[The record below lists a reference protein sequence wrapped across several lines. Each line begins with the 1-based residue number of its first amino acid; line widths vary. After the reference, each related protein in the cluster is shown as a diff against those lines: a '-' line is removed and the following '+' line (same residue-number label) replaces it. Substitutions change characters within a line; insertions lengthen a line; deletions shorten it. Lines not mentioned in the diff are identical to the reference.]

1 MNKRGMVLILTVGG
15 LLGACNDARTEE
27 DQDEIQIDEESAG
40 EIRLQPVPN
49 AINELPPGN
58 QAAGGQTTI
67 GPGLQRLVDLATKDL
82 IAKEGIAATQVE
94 VLQAAYVSWRDSSM
108 GCPQPGYQYLQVV
121 TNGSRIVLK
130 ADKRVYYYHSGG
142 NKPPFPC
149 VKPSKSKPLPYGPG
163 EA

>member
-27 DQDEIQIDEESAG
+27 DQDETQLEDVSAG
-40 EIRLQPVPN
+40 ELRLQPVPN
-49 AINELPPGN
+49 AIDELEPGK
-58 QAAGGQTTI
+58 QTPGGQITV

-82 IAKEGIAATQVE
+82 IAKEGIDATKVE
-94 VLQAAYVSWRDSSM
+94 LVQAEYVSWRDSSM

-130 ADKRVYYYHSGG
+130 VDKQVYNYHSGG
-142 NKPPFPC
+142 NKPPFSC
-149 VKPSKSKPLPYGPG
+149 VKPSPSKPLPYAPG